1 MGEGVGER
9 GVRCGGVASRARA
22 PRPTAKAS
30 AALGGLEQSSEQ
42 VALALSCRRCCCSW
56 PEERCCWYHVP
67 DIAPAGGGGGDR
79 LELLTPGH
87 GDTGSLFTSEYSHE
101 MYDRRINM

>member
-1 MGEGVGER
+1 MA
-9 GVRCGGVASRARA
+9 VAVAA
-22 PRPTAKAS
+22 AKAS
-30 AALGGLEQSSEQ
+30 AALGGLEQSREQ

-56 PEERCCWYHVP
+56 PELEPEPEPEPEERCCWYHVLADMA